1 MTGPIR
7 AFIPAA
13 VAVIFAAMLSACGV
27 ENGGS
32 PPDLPLAEIDGLRAD
47 RMGDRVAEAEKP
59 AGSQERVTVT
69 GTYATRGDGV
79 ECPKIRTDGGE
90 LVGVSYV
97 ATDVPLGARV
107 EISGY
112 YVNMTTCRGPV
123 VYAEQ
128 LRKL

>member
-1 MTGPIR
+1 M
-7 AFIPAA
+7 
-13 VAVIFAAMLSACGV
+13 
-27 ENGGS
+27 
-32 PPDLPLAEIDGLRAD
+32 AEIDGLRAD